1 MEENIQ
7 TGIVP
12 TNVNYN
18 YHILKN
24 NLESL
29 QKTYPFLEIGVIG
42 YSVLGKEIPFVKI
55 GNGSKKILYQGGI
68 HANEWITSVLLM
80 KFIENFSRA
89 YLTDSTIYGYDAKKL
104 CKQVTLYIIPMMN
117 PDGIDLVTGN
127 VDRNSNIYK
136 NYVSIARNFPQIQF
150 STGWK
155 ANFNGV
161 DLNLQF
167 PAGWNEARRIKF
179 QQGYNRPA
187 PRDFVG
193 EGPLT
198 EPESLALY
206 NFTIMHKF
214 ELTISYHTQGK
225 EIYWNFQN
233 INPPKGY
240 EIGQRFAE
248 VSGYT
253 LEIVPYNSSF
263 AGYKDWFIQDFNKPS
278 YTVEAGFGE
287 NPLPI
292 TQFEQIYLDNE
303 GILVLGMVVLY

>member
-1 MEENIQ
+1 
-7 TGIVP
+7 VP